1 MRKSGRTL
9 FALQAQ
15 NATAT
20 SADSHKKKLQELDV
34 AIAASS
40 ASVAS
45 SAATPSTPAPKKP
58 TQQPKAAS
66 RTTEESYIDLCA
78 ILSSEESISSDT
90 SRKATPKRG
99 RSMSHVPPTPKT
111 TGGVSCAKMAKVG
124 HKVTGPDAGDVEL
137 STPYIT
143 LTRYIL
149 ELMSDPANKV
159 GDYRECSQQRCP
171 YSTGGM
177 MLQRYMLAK
186 RLVQIE
192 HALYRPLKPP

>member
-1 MRKSGRTL
+1 M
-9 FALQAQ
+9 
-15 NATAT
+15 
-20 SADSHKKKLQELDV
+20 
-34 AIAASS
+34 
-40 ASVAS
+40 
-45 SAATPSTPAPKKP
+45 
-58 TQQPKAAS
+58 
-66 RTTEESYIDLCA
+66 
-78 ILSSEESISSDT
+78 SEESIPSDV
-90 SRKATPKRG
+90 SRKTTPKCG
-99 RSMSHVPPTPKT
+99 RSVSHVPPTPKT
-111 TGGVSCAKMAKVG
+111 FDVSSCAKMTKVG
-124 HKVTGPDAGDVEL
+124 NEVTTQDTGDVEL